1 MKKLFS
7 IVLVLAMV
15 LACSAAMAEEPI
27 SLVYAE
33 VNPIPATLEEN
44 AEKGSVVSDV
54 AWAFKTK
61 LEELSGGT
69 IVVDLQGGGAK
80 FQDEKTALS
89 SIMGGDNTVDI
100 VRISAFA
107 LNQYGA
113 QKSVFLTLPYV
124 FESEE
129 HYWNFVKSDLAKEFL
144 AEAKEKGMPWTGLAY
159 GEEGYR
165 HFFANT
171 DIKTIEDLKGLKIR
185 VSDDKIM
192 TGLVAGLGAAFTPVS
207 FGELYSSLQ
216 TGVVD
221 CAEQPI
227 TNYLS
232 NSFQEVAPYMLRD
245 GHTLGTI
252 ELIATDSC
260 FAKLTEEQQ
269 AMVQE
274 AADYAMAECE
284 KSVMSRQEDAYNKL
298 IGMGVTINEVEDKT
312 PWQEATKAVLEENIA
327 GMEDIYDQIVALK

>member
-1 MKKLFS
+1 MKKLFG
-7 IVLVLAMV
+7 LFLAMIMLISCAAA
-15 LACSAAMAEEPI
+15 LADPI
-27 SLVYAE
+27 TLTYAE
-33 VNPIPATLEEN
+33 VNPVPATLEEN

-61 LEELSGGT
+61 LEELSAGE
-69 IVVDLQGGGAK
+69 IVVDLQGGGVLGS
-80 FQDEKTALS
+80 EKDVLANIL
-89 SIMGGDNTVDI
+89 GGDTSADI

-113 QKSVFLTLPYV
+113 KKSVFLTLPYV
-124 FESEE
+124 FGSEE
-129 HYWNFVKSDLAKEFL
+129 HYWKFVKSDLAKEML
-144 AEAKEKGMPWTGLAY
+144 AEAKEVGQPWTGLAY

-165 HFFANT
+165 HFFSKV

-185 VSDDKIM
+185 VSDDPIM
-192 TGLVAGLGAAFTPVS
+192 TGLLQGLGASFTPVS
-207 FGELYSSLQ
+207 FGELYSALQ

-260 FAKLTEEQQ
+260 FDKLSDEQK

-284 KSVMSRQEDAYNKL
+284 KSVMARQEEAYNKL
-298 IGMGVTINEVEDKT
+298 IEMGCTVNEVEDKT
-312 PWQEATKAVLEENIA
+312 VWQEATKAVLEANIA
-327 GMEDIYDQIVALK
+327 GMEDIYDAIMALQ

>member
-1 MKKLFS
+1 MKKLIGLFLAL
-7 IVLVLAMV
+7 IMLVSCTAALADD
-15 LACSAAMAEEPI
+15 PI
-27 SLVYAE
+27 TLTYAE
-33 VNPIPATLEEN
+33 VNPVPATIEEN
-44 AEKGSVVSDV
+44 AETGSVVSDV

-61 LEELSGGT
+61 LEELSGGA
-69 IVVDLQGGGAK
+69 IVVDLQGGGVLGS
-80 FQDEKTALS
+80 EKEVLGN
-89 SIMGGDNTVDI
+89 ILGGDTSVDI

-113 QKSVFLTLPYV
+113 KKSVFLTLPYV
-124 FESEE
+124 FASEE
-129 HYWNFVKSDLAKEFL
+129 HYWKFVKSDLAKDML
-144 AEAKEKGMPWTGLAY
+144 AEAKEVGQPWTGLAY
-159 GEEGYR
+159 GDEGFR
-165 HFFANT
+165 HFFAKS

-185 VSDDKIM
+185 VSDDPIM
-192 TGLVAGLGAAFTPVS
+192 TGLLQGLGASFTPVS
-207 FGELYSSLQ
+207 FGELYSALQ

-221 CAEQPI
+221 AAEQPI

-260 FAKLTEEQQ
+260 FAKLSDEQK

-284 KSVMSRQEDAYNKL
+284 KSVMSRQEAAYNKL
-298 IGMGVTINEVEDKT
+298 IEMGCTVNEVEDKT
-312 PWQEATKAVLEENIA
+312 AWQEATKGVLEANIA
-327 GMEDIYDQIVALK
+327 GMEDVYEAIMALN

>member
-1 MKKLFS
+1 MKKLLGILLALS
-7 IVLVLAMV
+7 LLLGCTVALADPIVLK
-15 LACSAAMAEEPI
+15 
-27 SLVYAE
+27 YAE

-61 LEELSGGT
+61 LEELSGGEILVELNGSGT
-69 IVVDLQGGGAK
+69 LAK
-80 FQDEKTALS
+80 DEKTALAN
-89 SIMGGDNTVDI
+89 ILAGDTTLDI

-113 QKSVFLTLPYV
+113 KKSVFLTLPYV
-124 FESEE
+124 FSSEE
-129 HYWNFVKSDLAKEFL
+129 HYWKFVKSDLAKEML
-144 AEAKEKGMPWTGLAY
+144 AEAKEVELPWTGLAY

-165 HFFANT
+165 HFFAT
-171 DIKTIEDLKGLKIR
+171 KDIKTIDDLKGLKIR
-185 VSDDKIM
+185 VSDDPIM
-192 TGLVAGLGAAFTPVS
+192 TGMLQGLGATFTPVS
-207 FGELYSSLQ
+207 FGELYSALQ
-216 TGVVD
+216 QGTVE

-260 FAKLTEEQQ
+260 FAKLTDEQK

-284 KSVMSRQEDAYNKL
+284 KSVMARQEDAYNKL
-298 IGMGVTINEVEDKT
+298 IDMGITINEVEDKT
-312 PWQEATKAVLEENIA
+312 PWQEATKAVLEANIV
-327 GMEDIYDQIVALK
+327 GMEDIYEAIVALK

>member
-1 MKKLFS
+1 MKKLIGLF
-7 IVLVLAMV
+7 LALIMIISCTAA
-15 LACSAAMAEEPI
+15 LADDPI
-27 SLVYAE
+27 TLTYAE
-33 VNPIPATLEEN
+33 VNPVPATAEEN

-69 IVVDLQGGGAK
+69 ILVDLQGGAVLG
-80 FQDEKTALS
+80 DEKTVLGN
-89 SIMGGDNTVDI
+89 ILGGDTSVDI

-113 QKSVFLTLPYV
+113 KKSVFLTLPYV
-124 FESEE
+124 FSSEE
-129 HYWNFVKSDLAKEFL
+129 HYWKFTKSDLAKEML
-144 AEAKEKGMPWTGLAY
+144 AEAKEVGQPWTGLAY
-159 GEEGYR
+159 GEEGFR
-165 HFFANT
+165 HFFSKV
-171 DIKTIEDLKGLKIR
+171 DIKTIDDLKGLKIR
-185 VSDDKIM
+185 VSDDPIM
-192 TGLVAGLGAAFTPVS
+192 TGLLQGLGAAFTPVS
-207 FGELYSSLQ
+207 FGELYSSLS

-260 FAKLTEEQQ
+260 FDKLNDEQK

-274 AADYAMAECE
+274 AAEYAMAECE
-284 KSVMSRQEDAYNKL
+284 KSVMARQEAAYETL
-298 IGMGVTINEVEDKT
+298 IGLGCTINEVEDKT
-312 PWQEATKAVLEENIA
+312 VWQEATKGVLEQNIA
-327 GMEDIYDQIVALK
+327 GMEDIYEAIMALK